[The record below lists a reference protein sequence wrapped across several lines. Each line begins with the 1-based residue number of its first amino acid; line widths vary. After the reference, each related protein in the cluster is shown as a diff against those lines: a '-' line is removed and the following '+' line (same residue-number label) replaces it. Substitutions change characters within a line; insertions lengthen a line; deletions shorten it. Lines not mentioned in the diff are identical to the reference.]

1 MERPRASQSPRP
13 CPQDEADGPW
23 PSDEGGYGEGQSR
36 TPGAGFV
43 WTDGTLAD
51 PTGDDGAR
59 LFQGLDSRTPGWW
72 GWTRG
77 PSGSHSPAARR
88 FGNSRTVQHP
98 RERSAPK
105 RMNGN
110 QSWAWG
116 APEASLPPSLWL
128 AGSLWLPLDPHNTG
142 RCVMQTAPVNL
153 ELASRG
159 MKSGYPHQLPVK
171 AGGNTNIWEWSLNR
185 GAGAAMATCRELGGR
200 AAMQSLGLWRPE
212 V

>member
-1 MERPRASQSPRP
+1 MRCQEASASSWGTLVGDWLRPPLLVHSTLWRGSAPFHLEPRGIPATMLEAVTLERPRASQSPRP

-77 PSGSHSPAARR
+77 PSGSHSPAAQR
-88 FGNSRTVQHP
+88 FGNSRTIQHP

-128 AGSLWLPLDPHNTG
+128 AGS
-142 RCVMQTAPVNL
+142 RVAP
-153 ELASRG
+153 
-159 MKSGYPHQLPVK
+159 P
-171 AGGNTNIWEWSLNR
+171 
-185 GAGAAMATCRELGGR
+185 
-200 AAMQSLGLWRPE
+200 
-212 V
+212 

>member
-36 TPGAGFV
+36 MPGAGFV

-77 PSGSHSPAARR
+77 PSGSHSPAARS

-98 RERSAPK
+98 RECSPSK

-128 AGSLWLPLDPHNTG
+128 AGS
-142 RCVMQTAPVNL
+142 RVAPPWPTQHRQVCHANSSC
-153 ELASRG
+153 EL
-159 MKSGYPHQLPVK
+159 
-171 AGGNTNIWEWSLNR
+171 
-185 GAGAAMATCRELGGR
+185 GAGLAWDEVWIPSSTPSQGR
-200 AAMQSLGLWRPE
+200 R
-212 V
+212 

>member
-1 MERPRASQSPRP
+1 MFALRPLAGTRVLKGRTQLGVQGGGHLGEAKSQPVSASS
-13 CPQDEADGPW
+13 PQDEADGPW

-36 TPGAGFV
+36 MPGAGFV

-77 PSGSHSPAARR
+77 PSGSHSPAARS

-98 RERSAPK
+98 RECSPSK

-128 AGSLWLPLDPHNTG
+128 AGS
-142 RCVMQTAPVNL
+142 RVAP
-153 ELASRG
+153 
-159 MKSGYPHQLPVK
+159 P
-171 AGGNTNIWEWSLNR
+171 
-185 GAGAAMATCRELGGR
+185 
-200 AAMQSLGLWRPE
+200 
-212 V
+212 